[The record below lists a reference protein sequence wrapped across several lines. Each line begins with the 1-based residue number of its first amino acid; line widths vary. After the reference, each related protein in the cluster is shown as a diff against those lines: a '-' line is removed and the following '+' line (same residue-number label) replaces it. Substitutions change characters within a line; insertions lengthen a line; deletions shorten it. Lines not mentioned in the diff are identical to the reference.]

1 MNTIQMRCSE
11 CARSMQVERAS
22 YDPPE
27 AATMSLNGC
36 DLCEANQ
43 GGWEET
49 HYYRSDGTE
58 VLQQ

>member
-1 MNTIQMRCSE
+1 
-11 CARSMQVERAS
+11 MQVERAS